1 MALYFT
7 LEHLKYCLY
16 TSRVD
21 MKLCHP
27 LKGLTFALLRFY
39 LINYLE
45 ILIFLLTK
53 PWKKIKRDFKG

>member
-1 MALYFT
+1 
-7 LEHLKYCLY
+7 
-16 TSRVD
+16 